1 MNFNFPKQNI
11 INPKQIYRKRSNFV
25 QMKRKDMIKRLK
37 KNKTLD
43 GVGVNDGARFKKLLF
58 LSIGERI

>member
-1 MNFNFPKQNI
+1 MNFNFPKQNK

-37 KNKTLD
+37 KTKPLM
-43 GVGVNDGARFKKLLF
+43 G
-58 LSIGERI
+58 

>member
-1 MNFNFPKQNI
+1 MCTNEKKPHPWCENTVSHHGVKVAAS

-37 KNKTLD
+37 KTKPLM
-43 GVGVNDGARFKKLLF
+43 G
-58 LSIGERI
+58 